1 MTQKPVNTCFIG
13 YYFPMPDPNHTPDPR
28 ATQPAPAALAPIRI
42 GEHPALDFA
51 NTLAAPAEVLLDFLA
66 TPAALLDWL
75 AGTPELADAHAL
87 AQQAGARGELDAALA
102 AVQALREAWRG
113 ALPRLADA
121 EARATLQETLN
132 AWLAAGRGHWQL
144 IAQDGALRLLYVTA
158 YTGPDSVAAAI
169 AAVLAGLLAEVPAVE
184 VRKCENPACVLWF
197 RDTSK
202 RGNRRWCSMAA
213 CGNRA
218 KAAAHR
224 RRLRAG
230 DGGE

>member
-1 MTQKPVNTCFIG
+1 MTTKPVNMVFIG
-13 YYFPMPDPNHTPDPR
+13 YYPPMPDPNDVPPPPE
-28 ATQPAPAALAPIRI
+28 TQPAPAALAPMRI

-75 AGTPELADAHAL
+75 AGTPELTDAHTL

-102 AVQALREAWRG
+102 AVQALRAAWRS

-121 EARATLQETLN
+121 GARAALQETLN
-132 AWLAAGRGHWQL
+132 LWLAAGRGHWQL
-144 IAQDGALRLLYVTA
+144 VAQDGALRLLHVTD

-169 AAVLAGLLAEVPAVE
+169 AAVLAGLLAEVPATE

-230 DGGE
+230 DGGG

>member
-1 MTQKPVNTCFIG
+1 MHSKPVNLVFIG
-13 YYFPMPDPNHTPDPR
+13 YYCAMPDPNDVPR
-28 ATQPAPAALAPIRI
+28 PLATLPAPAALAPIRI

-51 NTLAAPAEVLLDFLA
+51 NTLAAPADVLLDFLA

-75 AGTPELADAHAL
+75 AGTPELAAAHAL
-87 AQQAGARGELDAALA
+87 AQQAGTRGELDAALI
-102 AVQALREAWRG
+102 AVQALRATWRS

-121 EARATLQETLN
+121 DGRTALQDTLN
-132 AWLAAGRGHWQL
+132 AWLALGRAHWQL
-144 IAQDGALRLLYVTA
+144 VLQDGALQLRLVA
-158 YTGPDSVAAAI
+158 DYTGPDSVAAAI
-169 AAVLAGLLAEVPAVE
+169 AAVLAGLLAEVPAAE

-218 KAAAHR
+218 KVAAHR

-230 DGGE
+230 DGGG